1 MLRVLIGFFLASSFL
16 AAPALAQSLEP
27 AVAPEM
33 LPSDPEAATRMYLD
47 SVPDEKRQSS
57 DAYFEGG
64 HWLGLWGFLYGI
76 GVAWLVLARGWS
88 ARMRD
93 WGEKVTRFRP
103 VHTAAYVVQYTLL
116 TAVIGFPLAYYR
128 DFWREHQYGLATQA
142 FGGWMRDQLVGLGVS
157 VVLGSLLFVALY
169 GVLRRAERSWP
180 LLGAG
185 VMIAFL
191 TFSMLIGPVYIAPL
205 FNDYEALTDPAV
217 RDPILEVARANGIPV
232 NEVYQFDASRQST
245 RISANVSGILG
256 TMRISLNDNLL
267 NRCSQAEIESVMAH
281 EMGHYVLNHVYK
293 HLLFF
298 GVVIVIGFGFLRW
311 SFAKV
316 QTCCGERWGIRGI
329 GDVANL
335 PLLSALLSVY
345 FFALA
350 PVINTQIRV
359 AEAEA
364 DIFGLNASRQPE
376 GFAEVSLKLGEY
388 RKLDP
393 GPIEEFLLFD
403 HPSGR
408 ARILMAMR
416 WRAASNKR
424 PVE

>member
-16 AAPALAQSLEP
+16 VAPALAQSLEP
-27 AVAPEM
+27 AVAPET
-33 LPSDPEAATRMYLD
+33 LPDDPEAATRMYLD

-57 DAYFEGG
+57 DAYFESGY
-64 HWLGLWGFLYGI
+64 WLRLWGFLYGI
-76 GVAWLVLARGWS
+76 AVAWLVLARGWS

-128 DFWREHQYGLATQA
+128 GFWREHQYGLATQA
-142 FGGWMRDQLVGLGVS
+142 FSGWMRDQLVGLGVS
-157 VVLGSLLFVALY
+157 LVLGSLLFVALY

-205 FNDYEALTDPAV
+205 FNDYEALTDPTV

-232 NEVYQFDASRQST
+232 NEVYQFDASRQSN
-245 RISANVSGILG
+245 RISGNVSGILG

-267 NRCSQAEIESVMAH
+267 NRCSQAEIESVMGH

-298 GVVIVIGFGFLRW
+298 GVVIVIGFSFLRW

-316 QTCCGERWGIRGI
+316 QACCGERWGIRGI

-388 RKLDP
+388 RKLEP

>member
-1 MLRVLIGFFLASSFL
+1 MLRTPIVLLIASFL
-16 AAPALAQSLEP
+16 WAAPAAAQLPVP
-27 AVAPEM
+27 AVAPEL
-33 LPSDPEAATRMYLD
+33 LPVDPEAATRMYLD
-47 SVPDEKRQSS
+47 SVPQEKRERS

-64 HWLGLWGFLYGI
+64 YWLGLWGFLYGL
-76 GVAWLVLARGWS
+76 GVAWLLLARGWS
-88 ARMRD
+88 VRMRD
-93 WGEKVTRFRP
+93 WGERVTRFRP
-103 VHTAAYVVQYTLL
+103 VHTAAYVVQYTLM
-116 TAVIGFPLAYYR
+116 TAVIGFPLTYYSG
-128 DFWREHQYGLATQA
+128 FHREHQYGLATQT

-157 VVLGSLLFVALY
+157 LLLGSLLFVLLY
-169 GVLRRAERSWP
+169 AVLRRAPRRWP

-185 VMIAFL
+185 VMIGFV
-191 TFSMLIGPVYIAPL
+191 TFASLIAPL
-205 FNDYEALTDPAV
+205 FNKYEALADPAV
-217 RDPILEVARANGIPV
+217 RDPILVMAHANGIPV
-232 NEVYQFDASRQST
+232 DEVYQFDASRQSN
-245 RISANVSGILG
+245 RISANVSGIFG

-267 NRCSQAEIESVMAH
+267 NRCSQAEIETVMGH
-281 EMGHYVLNHVYK
+281 EMGHYVLNHAYK
-293 HLLFF
+293 RLLFF
-298 GVVIVIGFGFLRW
+298 GVVIVIGFGFLKW

-345 FFALA
+345 FFALT
-350 PVINTQIRV
+350 PLVNTQIRV

-364 DIFGLNASRQPE
+364 DIFGLNAARQPE

-393 GPIEEFLLFD
+393 GPIEEVLFFN

-416 WRAASNKR
+416 WRAASNQSR
-424 PVE
+424 IE